1 MVAIRTGAREVLKL
15 EPNDVRFTPESGH
28 VQCKSACP
36 LRANSGHQ
44 DYSMT
49 SAARATNA
57 VGRVSPRFFAA
68 VRFMTNS

>member
-36 LRANSGHQ
+36 LRARSGHRTPSQ
-44 DYSMT
+44 I
-49 SAARATNA
+49 
-57 VGRVSPRFFAA
+57 FAA
-68 VRFMTNS
+68 TAESTL